1 MARLRRVKV
10 ARIWLEY
17 ARLSWVNIVNIFFF
31 HGGERQPVRATEIAE
46 TGDAELAEPR
56 LERQRALARE
66 RQRRRRARSVR
77 LR

>member
-1 MARLRRVKV
+1 MVSMGIFNLATLRGEH
-10 ARIWLEY
+10 A
-17 ARLSWVNIVNIFFF
+17 VNIFFV
-31 HGGERQPVRATEIAE
+31 HGGEQQPVRATETAE
-46 TGDAELAEPR
+46 TVDAELAEPR